1 MIECYLIDEHLEM
14 IAVTE
19 TIQNETTAPVGDTNQ
34 RVQALDCLR
43 AIACLIVIL
52 SHTQKY
58 TTDGGWSIGAYGVGL
73 FCVLSGYLITSILLR
88 DEKEHGHVDITCF
101 LKRRCLRILPAYFAV
116 LLPCALLMKTGV
128 FLKNHGSMVAK
139 TLSEFPFFVTLTH
152 NHGDG
157 IGINHLWSISV
168 EEQFYCLLPLLL
180 IATKSKMLRQVFLIA
195 TSLYMVRYASLGS
208 NEPYFC
214 NAAFISLII
223 GSLMAMNFGP
233 VTAFLNRFK
242 TPTILCSAAVLLA
255 ASVLGRFCP
264 YGPLYST
271 ACALIVWLCTTKCK
285 DAPAL
290 NPLAYVGKVSYGI
303 YLIHLPVCL
312 VIYWYLSKFA
322 LQHFVPLSFA
332 ISAALSILLGALSWE
347 LFEKRIL
354 ALQNK
359 FKHRS
364 IDLILAAVSPL
375 LLTVGAVLH
384 LLHK

>member
-1 MIECYLIDEHLEM
+1 M
-14 IAVTE
+14 IAVTN
-19 TIQNETTAPVGDTNQ
+19 TIEKDKTAPVGDSGQ
-34 RVQALDCLR
+34 RVQSLDCLR
-43 AIACLIVIL
+43 AIACLVVIL

-58 TTDGGWSIGAYGVGL
+58 TTYGGWSIGAYGVGL

-88 DEKEHGHVDITCF
+88 DEIEHGHVDITRF

-116 LLPCALLMKTGV
+116 LLPCVLLMKTGV
-128 FLKNHGSMVAK
+128 FLKNHGSMVLQ
-139 TLSEFPFFVTLTH
+139 TLSEVPFFVTLTH

-180 IATKSKMLRQVFLIA
+180 IATRSKILRQIFLIA
-195 TSLYMVRYASLGS
+195 ASLYMVRYASLGP

-223 GSLMAMNFGP
+223 GSLTAINFLRLSD
-233 VTAFLNRFK
+233 FLNRFN
-242 TPTILCSAAVLLA
+242 TPTILCAAAVLLTT
-255 ASVLGRFCP
+255 SMLGRFCP

-271 ACALIVWLCTTKCK
+271 ACALIVWLCTTKFRYFR
-285 DAPAL
+285 AL
-290 NPLAYVGKVSYGI
+290 KPLAYVGKVSYGI

-332 ISAALSILLGALSWE
+332 ISATVSILLGALSWE

-354 ALQNK
+354 TLRNN
-359 FKHRS
+359 FEHRS

-384 LLHK
+384 LLHN